1 MSATWP
7 IDWPTDID
15 VTTYD
20 PYLIQIAEEA
30 ASATLRLLT
39 LYRVG
44 GLPITVMPCTGLC
57 AFPRLPF
64 SGPSQSGNSYLPFYP
79 ILLSSGA
86 YANCFC
92 GNSCQCEGKSEVLLG
107 TPVGRIDDVSIDG
120 VSLPTTAYRVEN
132 GNILVRLDGAE
143 WPSCSGD
150 DFTVTYLNSYE
161 VDILG
166 QAAGGYLAAE
176 YLKLF
181 GPAAAKCRLPRG
193 VTSVTRQGMQF
204 EVSAG
209 MFPNGVTNI
218 PEVDVYIAQW
228 NPHGLRT
235 RPMVY
240 SPDLPA
246 HRSITWRP

>member
-1 MSATWP
+1 MSELWP
-7 IDWPTDID
+7 IDWPTDLDI
-15 VTTYD
+15 TTSD
-20 PYLIQIAEEA
+20 PYHVQIAELAA
-30 ASATLRLLT
+30 ASTLRLLT

-44 GLPITVMPCTGLC
+44 GLPITVMPCTGTC
-57 AFPRLPF
+57 AFPNMPLPA
-64 SGPSQSGNSYLPFYP
+64 QVGNSYLPFYP

-92 GNSCQCEGKSEVLLG
+92 GNSCQCVGRSEVLLG
-107 TPVGRIDDVSIDG
+107 TPVGRIDDVSING
-120 VSLPTTAYRVEN
+120 VSLPNTAYRVEN
-132 GNILVRLDGAE
+132 GNILVRLDGGE
-143 WPSCSGD
+143 WPACAGD

-166 QAAGGYLAAE
+166 QAAGGHLAAE

-181 GPAAAKCRLPRG
+181 GPTASKCRLPRG